1 MKRIL
6 LLSTASLA
14 MLMADFTLE
23 GDTLT
28 PVSGTISTVTD
39 PTTVSDPTTETSNP
53 YLEPINLPTCNAGDP
68 EVQFISSN
76 TDWGTI
82 NDSSKRIF
90 CVKPGNYGSVTLTA
104 DGTPNA
110 RRYILL
116 DNGNNAHP
124 ASLSD
129 SQQANVQIN
138 LSGANYWTID
148 RMSTLNTTASIAM
161 NIKGQSQ
168 YNIINRMHIKNF
180 NTYAIT
186 IYHRSDNNTI
196 QNSRIAEQSLAG
208 RKADG
213 VGIFFQND
221 INWQNDTYIYN
232 TKIVQNE
239 FKNIS
244 DSIQLIRRWKD
255 WAASI
260 PVPTGYDGTIIDSNH
275 IYITPD
281 IYTNGSGTPTT
292 NGNYAY
298 AENAIDLKA
307 GSDDANNKIIIT
319 NNYIWGYRVSDK
331 TGSSLS
337 SWGDAITI
345 HYGVENL
352 TIENNYIFDSA
363 RAIGAGDS
371 KGFAYGL
378 SDSSI
383 SNNILWDIID
393 FDLVLWDSNNLTVE
407 GNIIHGAKNWASF
420 NAFTNSTLNNNVVIN
435 AGGMTGSLGSGSTI
449 SNTFNYAN
457 AVDANQENLTFS
469 TDKYTATPRNI
480 ILNGA
485 APTTA
490 SPYYDVINIVV
501 PIAN

>member
-1 MKRIL
+1 MKKIL

-23 GDTLT
+23 GDKLT
-28 PVSGTISTVTD
+28 PVSGTISTIPAPPMD
-39 PTTVSDPTTETSNP
+39 TSNP
-53 YLEPINLPTCNAGDP
+53 YLEPVNLPACNANNP

-76 TDWGTI
+76 ADWSTI

-116 DNGNNAHP
+116 DNSNDAHP
-124 ASLSD
+124 ASLSE
-129 SQQANVQIN
+129 SSQANVQIN

-148 RMSTLNTTASIAM
+148 RMSTLNTTASTAM
-161 NIKGQSQ
+161 NIKGLSQ
-168 YNIINRMHIKNF
+168 YNVINRMHIKNF

-186 IYHRSDNNTI
+186 INHGSDNNTI

-221 INWQNDTYIYN
+221 ISWQNDTYIYN
-232 TKIVQNE
+232 TKIIQNE

-244 DSIQLIRRWKD
+244 DSVQLIRRWRD

-275 IYITPD
+275 IYLTPD

-292 NGNYAY
+292 SGNYAY

-319 NNYIWGYRVSDK
+319 NNYIWGYRISDT

-345 HYGVENL
+345 HYGVKNV

-371 KGFAYGL
+371 KGFSYGL

-383 SNNILWDIID
+383 SNNILWDISD
-393 FDLVLWDSNNLTVE
+393 FDLVLWDANNLTVE

-420 NAFTNSTLNNNVVIN
+420 NAFTNSRLNNNVVIN
-435 AGGMTGSLGSGSTI
+435 AGGSTGSLGSGTTI

-457 AVDANQENLTFS
+457 AADANQENLTFT
-469 TDKYTATPRNI
+469 TDRYTTPRNI
-480 ILNGA
+480 TLNGA

-490 SPYYDVINIVV
+490 SPYYDNINIVV
-501 PIAN
+501 PTVN